1 MKIINKLS
9 KYGIM
14 ISVVIGIFLS
24 GCQEDLLD
32 KQPTDQLSD
41 ATFWKDKKDAKLAL
55 TGIYNENY
63 GYYSGYRYSFWQPE
77 TFVRL
82 DATTDNGYEKDN
94 RITRLNTGLL
104 DASYFVINIFWESSY
119 DKIARCNNFL
129 DNIEQTKMAEEEKAE
144 MIAEVKFI
152 RAYYYFWMSQL
163 WGGVPLVTE
172 TLTVEEAN
180 SVTRASKTDVVNFV
194 LNELNAA
201 AQDLPETRPDD
212 EHGRIIKAAALAI
225 KGRLLM
231 SEEQWSEAANT
242 YEEIINM
249 GIFAIDPR
257 YKELFEDEAE
267 MSNEFIMSFKVR
279 QKDLS
284 TRMQQAVL
292 PFMYGGYHQINV
304 YRNLV
309 ADYEMSDGNTID
321 NSPLYNPTN
330 PFENRDPRLEM
341 SVFYPEQTVFK
352 GRLYVAH
359 PDSTGADDRLPR
371 RDWSGYALKK
381 FADEDYEGDPTD
393 YGGDF
398 PVIRYAEVLLSYLE
412 SKMEAGDNIDQNLL
426 DQTINRVR
434 GREAVDMPPVTETN
448 PSNLRPILR
457 RERRVE
463 LAFEGLRY
471 FDLLRWGIAH
481 EELND
486 KFYGMKITDDPE
498 NYEGQFEVNEGGF
511 VFTNEYNFREDV
523 DYLWPIPQQEIDINP
538 NLEQNPGY

>member
-24 GCQEDLLD
+24 GCQEEFLD

-55 TGIYNENY
+55 TGIYHEKY
-63 GYYSGYRYSFWQPE
+63 SLYSGHRHSFWQPH
-77 TFVRL
+77 TLVKL
-82 DATTDNGYEKDN
+82 DATTDIGYEKDDM
-94 RITRLNTGLL
+94 ITRLNTGSLE
-104 DASYFVINIFWESSY
+104 ASYYVIKNFWESSY

-129 DNIEQTKMAEEEKAE
+129 DNIQKPKMDEEEKAE

-172 TLTVEEAN
+172 ILTLEEAN
-180 SVTRASKTDVVNFV
+180 SVTRASKADVVNFV
-194 LNELNAA
+194 LDELNAA

-249 GIFAIDPR
+249 GIFAIDPL

-267 MSNEFIMSFKVR
+267 MSDEIIMSFKVK
-279 QKDLS
+279 QKDLN
-284 TRMQQAVL
+284 TRMQVVVL
-292 PFMYGGYHQINV
+292 PFMYGGWHLINV

-309 ADYEMSDGNTID
+309 VDYGMKDGKTIE
-321 NSPLYNPTN
+321 NSPLYNPSN

-341 SVFYPEQTVFK
+341 SVFYPEQTVFR

-359 PDSTGADDRLPR
+359 PDSAGADDRLPR

-381 FADEDYEGDPTD
+381 FADEDYEGSPWD

-412 SKMEAGDNIDQNLL
+412 SKLEAGDNIDQNLL
-426 DQTINRVR
+426 DQTINKIR
-434 GREAVDMPPVTETN
+434 GREAVDMPSVTETN
-448 PSNLRPILR
+448 TSNLRPILR
-457 RERRVE
+457 RERKVE

-486 KFYGMKITDDPE
+486 KFYGMKITDNPE
-498 NYEGQFEVNEGGF
+498 NYEGQFEINEGGF
-511 VFTNEYNFREDV
+511 VFCKEYNFREDV
-523 DYLWPIPQQEIDINP
+523 DYLWPIPQDEIDINP